1 VFSVGVNRSEDEGID
16 WIAITVGAVAAL
28 LIAFVLAITIRRERK
43 ARRRFEILGEI
54 ATVSEAGDSLEE
66 TFDAICSILVPA
78 LADFCMIDVL
88 DEDRVPS
95 RAAVRV
101 GPGGKPEFEQGL
113 AERLPSTPQ
122 SMVDGQSRSS
132 LAPRFYERVSEQDL
146 RELAHDDAED
156 LEFLRSLGMRSA
168 ITVALQARG
177 EVTGALTIGVAWSR
191 RRYRRE
197 DARFAWILS
206 GRVALALDNAGLFA
220 DLERAERA
228 RAEIAETLQ
237 RGLLPSPLPHIPG
250 WSIAAMYRPAGAEN
264 EVGGDFYD
272 VFRVPGGWMLV
283 IGDVTGRGAHAA
295 SVTAVARYTL
305 RTAAVLTDD
314 PLVAMQTLNRALLA
328 RGDSA
333 LCSLAALTLSEDRF
347 EPIRLAVAGHPP
359 PLLVDA
365 ESVSEVASADP
376 VLGAF
381 HDAEWGISRC
391 EVEPGQQLVIVT
403 DGIAE
408 AQGPEGRFGEARLRA
423 ELGGTSN
430 PAMALQRLEASLHA
444 FTEGKLDDD
453 VAMLA
458 IARAS
463 HLSSTDLEAEAWAP
477 PADVVGSLEEGNA

>member
-1 VFSVGVNRSEDEGID
+1 VREID
-16 WIAITVGAVAAL
+16 WIAIAVGAVAAL
-28 LIAFVLAITIRRERK
+28 LIALVLAITIRRERK
-43 ARRRFEILGEI
+43 ARRRFQILGEI
-54 ATVSEAGDSLEE
+54 ATVSEAGGSLEE
-66 TFDAICSILVPA
+66 TFDAICAILVPE

-88 DEDRVPS
+88 DENRVPS
-95 RAAVRV
+95 RVAVRV

-122 SMVDGQSRSS
+122 PMVEGQSRSS
-132 LAPRFYERVSEQDL
+132 LEPRFYERISERDL

-177 EVTGALTIGVAWSR
+177 EVTGTLTIGVAWSK

-197 DARFAWILS
+197 DAHFAWILS
-206 GRVALALDNAGLFA
+206 GRVALALDNSGLFA

-228 RAEIAETLQ
+228 RTEIADTLQ
-237 RGLLPSPLPHIPG
+237 RGLLPSPLPYIPG

-295 SVTAVARYTL
+295 SITAVARYTL

-314 PLVAMQTLNRALLA
+314 PLVALQTLNRALLA

-347 EPIRLAVAGHPP
+347 EPVRLAVAGHPP

-381 HDAEWGISRC
+381 HDAEWGIARC

-408 AQGPEGRFGEARLRA
+408 AQGAEGRFGEARLRA

-463 HLSSTDLEAEAWAP
+463 NDG
-477 PADVVGSLEEGNA
+477 PAVPKTEMWRQPARVGVSRETRNA